1 MEQGLQK
8 VNYHT
13 EHHQGRRWCDNQ
25 RLFHADYIAA
35 CYATDGK
42 IYGIGGTPK
51 VAKPKVISVANQK
64 GGAGYL

>member
-35 CYATDGK
+35 CYAA
-42 IYGIGGTPK
+42 GG
-51 VAKPKVISVANQK
+51 
-64 GGAGYL
+64 